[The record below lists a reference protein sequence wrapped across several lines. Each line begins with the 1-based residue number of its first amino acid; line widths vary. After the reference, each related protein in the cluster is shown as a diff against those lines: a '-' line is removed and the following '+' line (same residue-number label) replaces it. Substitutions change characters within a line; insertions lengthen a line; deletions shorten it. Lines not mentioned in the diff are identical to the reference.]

1 MSKKVVRLTE
11 SQLRLMISKVIQEQK
26 TPTKPAAAKPAADPQ
41 QQSNNKFAPLLLEA
55 LTYGSKGIFTY
66 ISKYKPDCIATFS
79 RNGAENALPKGS
91 SIPKKPESYG
101 AGNFGTHELDVRYY
115 PVSKE
120 KNAVGFSIH
129 FNLNS
134 YDQSLNTFDESE
146 LTFQKAL
153 ADFNSKALTIADG
166 TKEYSS
172 PTYSGPGHLLYSMKW
187 RSNLTT
193 DQAIQLMFRVVP
205 DIGESMLS
213 ELTRMEYDANTR
225 EGKNE
230 IQLLMNKVSAMSG
243 QKPQTQPQTQGNQT
257 PVNENKKRRV

>member
-11 SQLRLMISKVIQEQK
+11 SQLRLMINKVINEQK
-26 TPTKPAAAKPAADPQ
+26 TPAKPAAAPAKPAADPQ

-79 RNGAENALPKGS
+79 RNGMENALPKGS

-101 AGNFGTHELDVRYY
+101 PGSFGTHELDVRYY
-115 PVSKE
+115 PVSKQ
-120 KNAVGFSIH
+120 KDVTAFSIH

-166 TKEYSS
+166 TKEYSG
-172 PTYSGPGHLLYSMKW
+172 PTSGGSGSLLYTLKW

-193 DQAIQLMFRVVP
+193 DQAIQLLFRVVP
-205 DIGESMLS
+205 DIGVSMLT
-213 ELTRMEYDANTR
+213 ELIRMEYDANSR
-225 EGKNE
+225 ERKNE
-230 IQLLMNKVSAMSG
+230 IQLLINKVKSISG
-243 QKPQTQPQTQGNQT
+243 QPQPQGNHT